1 LDREEFTKL
10 VEKAYQGIPDKFKQ
24 KMENIEIIVED
35 FPTPEDL
42 ERLKI
47 RRGRLLL
54 GLYRG
59 TPLPQR
65 SVWQGVRLP
74 DTVVLFQKNIERICR
89 NEKEVEEKVQEVLLH
104 EIGHYFGLSD
114 KEIYELMEYRE

>member
-1 LDREEFTKL
+1 MDREKFEQL
-10 VEKAYQGIPDKFKQ
+10 VQKAYEEIPEVFKER
-24 KMENIEIIVED
+24 MENIEVIVED

-42 ERLKI
+42 ERLGI
-47 RRGRLLL
+47 RSGRSLL

-59 TPLPQR
+59 TPLPHR

-74 DTVVLFQKNIERICR
+74 DTIVLFQRNIEGTCR
-89 NEKEVEEKVQEVLLH
+89 YEEEVEEKVKEVLVH

-114 KEIYELMEYRE
+114 EEIYELMGYRG

>member
-1 LDREEFTKL
+1 MDREKFEKL
-10 VEKAYQGIPDKFKQ
+10 VEKAYEEIPEVFKER
-24 KMENIEIIVED
+24 MENIEVIVED

-42 ERLKI
+42 ERLGI
-47 RRGRLLL
+47 RSKSSLL

-59 TPLPQR
+59 TPLPHR

-74 DTVVLFQKNIERICR
+74 DTIVLFQRNIEGTCR
-89 NEKEVEEKVQEVLLH
+89 YEEEVEEKVKEVLVH

-114 KEIYELMEYRE
+114 EEIYELMGYRE